1 MKKILIFFIFL
12 ILIGCSSIREK
23 NSSKISI
30 IDCPKVFFSA
40 ENKVYIKG
48 KNESLNLKEIDFKST
63 LNNYGFVNNCYKDA
77 DNNNY
82 LLELLIV
89 VEPINPKDSNINL
102 PIFVIMYDKQDKII
116 DKQYFRIQ
124 DNLKYS
130 EVLSGYE
137 ITDVNGKLTIL
148 LEKDVDLNSITIG
161 FINIK

>member
-1 MKKILIFFIFL
+1 MTTFFT
-12 ILIGCSSIREK
+12 
-23 NSSKISI
+23 NH
-30 IDCPKVFFSA
+30 
-40 ENKVYIKG
+40 
-48 KNESLNLKEIDFKST
+48 
-63 LNNYGFVNNCYKDA
+63 NYGFINNCYKDA

-89 VEPINPKDSNINL
+89 VEPINPKDTNINL

-124 DNLKYS
+124 DNLRYS
-130 EVLSGYE
+130 EVLSDYE